1 MELNKETA
9 IRLWNKSF
17 GKETKV
23 KDYTGRMIVKGAYN
37 DRKSEYGWNVDHIRP
52 QSRGGKTADHNLI
65 CCHILTN
72 DEKAD
77 KFPAFKANGINFEI
91 LKVENHYE
99 IKMLNKKKNKKSE
112 HDDMVNFMDSAS
124 GIRFFKQLKGIQN
137 KKRFVG
143 SVLIR
148 LQDVQ
153 NTAVIDFVEK
163 FFDEENISYSMSSN
177 YYSSETRIVAKNYNM
192 PFKEDA
198 SKILDKCIL
207 LNTYFKKYFEPMGY
221 ISKYDICY
229 QLNCYEEKEDMYL
242 EAQKINFD
250 NFNYRLDNALFINE
264 LVYINTRAKD
274 KEPELNFQNNNYCEY
289 DYLFTRL
296 AENLEEEVEA

>member
-1 MELNKETA
+1 M
-9 IRLWNKSF
+9 
-17 GKETKV
+17 
-23 KDYTGRMIVKGAYN
+23 
-37 DRKSEYGWNVDHIRP
+37 
-52 QSRGGKTADHNLI
+52 
-65 CCHILTN
+65 
-72 DEKAD
+72 
-77 KFPAFKANGINFEI
+77 
-91 LKVENHYE
+91 
-99 IKMLNKKKNKKSE
+99 NKKKNKKSE

-124 GIRFFKQLKGIQN
+124 GIRFFRQLKGNQN

-148 LQDVQ
+148 FQDVQ
-153 NTAVIDFVEK
+153 NTAIIDFVEK
-163 FFDEENISYSMSSN
+163 FLDEENISYSMSSN

-207 LNTYFKKYFEPMGY
+207 LNTYLKKYFEPMGY

-250 NFNYRLDNALFINE
+250 NFNCGLDNALFINE
-264 LVYINTRAKD
+264 LVYINTRAKE

-296 AENLEEEVEA
+296 AKNLEREVEA

>member
-1 MELNKETA
+1 
-9 IRLWNKSF
+9 
-17 GKETKV
+17 
-23 KDYTGRMIVKGAYN
+23 
-37 DRKSEYGWNVDHIRP
+37 
-52 QSRGGKTADHNLI
+52 
-65 CCHILTN
+65 
-72 DEKAD
+72 
-77 KFPAFKANGINFEI
+77 
-91 LKVENHYE
+91 
-99 IKMLNKKKNKKSE
+99 
-112 HDDMVNFMDSAS
+112 MVNFMDSAS

-163 FFDEENISYSMSSN
+163 FLDEENISYSMSSN
-177 YYSSETRIVAKNYNM
+177 YYSSETRIDAKNYNM

-264 LVYINTRAKD
+264 LVYINTRAKE